1 MENETNT
8 TQTEAT
14 SQEQTETTP
23 ETPEKP
29 ADKSKDKS
37 KDKPVEK
44 PSETETKP
52 EKTFTQAELDAIVER
67 RLKRER
73 TSAEEKADKAL
84 KRISELET
92 KNVCYK
98 LGIKEDCIEDAVA
111 LAEKLVNDKTDI
123 SAALSKVLEKYPVFK
138 ADKSKPAATGVH
150 TETTKEMDDSALRKA
165 FGLPPKK

>member
-23 ETPEKP
+23 EPTEKP
-29 ADKSKDKS
+29 ADKP
-37 KDKPVEK
+37 KDKPVEA
-44 PSETETKP
+44 ETKP

-150 TETTKEMDDSALRKA
+150 TETTKETDDSALRKA

>member
-23 ETPEKP
+23 EPTEKP
-29 ADKSKDKS
+29 ADKP
-37 KDKPVEK
+37 KDKP
-44 PSETETKP
+44 SEPEAKP
-52 EKTFTQAELDAIVER
+52 EKTFTQAELDAIVEK

-150 TETTKEMDDSALRKA
+150 TETTHDTDDSALRKA

>member
-1 MENETNT
+1 MDNENIG
-8 TQTEAT
+8 TQTEET
-14 SQEQTETTP
+14 TPQEQTETAP
-23 ETPEKP
+23 ETTEKP
-29 ADKSKDKS
+29 ADKS

-44 PSETETKP
+44 PVEKP

-92 KNVCYK
+92 RNACYK

>member
-1 MENETNT
+1 MENEINT

-23 ETPEKP
+23 KSTEKP
-29 ADKSKDKS
+29 ADKP
-37 KDKPVEK
+37 KDKPKDK
-44 PSETETKP
+44 PSETEAKP

-150 TETTKEMDDSALRKA
+150 TETTKETDDSALRKA

>member
-1 MENETNT
+1 MENENIG
-8 TQTEAT
+8 TQTEETT

-23 ETPEKP
+23 EPTEKP
-29 ADKSKDKS
+29 ADKP
-37 KDKPVEK
+37 KDKP
-44 PSETETKP
+44 SENEAKP

-92 KNVCYK
+92 KNACYK

-150 TETTKEMDDSALRKA
+150 TETTKETDDSALRKA

>member
-1 MENETNT
+1 MDNENIG
-8 TQTEAT
+8 TQTEET
-14 SQEQTETTP
+14 TPQEQTETAP
-23 ETPEKP
+23 EPTAKP
-29 ADKSKDKS
+29 ADKP
-37 KDKPVEK
+37 KDKPT
-44 PSETETKP
+44 ETEDKP
-52 EKTFTQAELDAIVER
+52 EKTFTQAEVDRIVEN

-150 TETTKEMDDSALRKA
+150 TETTKETDDSALRKA

>member
-1 MENETNT
+1 MENENIG
-8 TQTEAT
+8 TQTEETT

-23 ETPEKP
+23 EPTEKP
-29 ADKSKDKS
+29 ADKPKG
-37 KDKPVEK
+37 KPVDK
-44 PSETETKP
+44 PSETEAKP

-92 KNVCYK
+92 NNVCYK

-138 ADKSKPAATGVH
+138 ADTKPAATGVH
-150 TETTKEMDDSALRKA
+150 TGTTKEMDDSALRKA

>member
-1 MENETNT
+1 MDNENIG
-8 TQTEAT
+8 TQTEETT

-23 ETPEKP
+23 ETTEKP
-29 ADKSKDKS
+29 ADKSKD
-37 KDKPVEK
+37 K

-92 KNVCYK
+92 KNACYK

-150 TETTKEMDDSALRKA
+150 TETTYDTDDSALRKA

>member
-23 ETPEKP
+23 EPTEKP
-29 ADKSKDKS
+29 ADKP

-92 KNVCYK
+92 KNACYK

-150 TETTKEMDDSALRKA
+150 TETTKETDDSALRKA

>member
-1 MENETNT
+1 MDNENIG
-8 TQTEAT
+8 TQTEET
-14 SQEQTETTP
+14 TPQEQTETTP
-23 ETPEKP
+23 EPTEKP
-29 ADKSKDKS
+29 TDKP
-37 KDKPVEK
+37 KDKP
-44 PSETETKP
+44 SEPEAKP

-92 KNVCYK
+92 KNACYK

>member
-23 ETPEKP
+23 EPTEKP
-29 ADKSKDKS
+29 TGKP
-37 KDKPVEK
+37 KDKP
-44 PSETETKP
+44 SEPEAKP

-92 KNVCYK
+92 KNACYK

-150 TETTKEMDDSALRKA
+150 TETTKETDDSALRKA

>member
-1 MENETNT
+1 MENENIG
-8 TQTEAT
+8 TQTEETT

-23 ETPEKP
+23 EPTEKP
-29 ADKSKDKS
+29 ADKPKD
-37 KDKPVEK
+37 K
-44 PSETETKP
+44 PSETEAKP

-92 KNVCYK
+92 KNACYK

-150 TETTKEMDDSALRKA
+150 TETTHDTDDSALRKA

>member
-1 MENETNT
+1 MENENIG
-8 TQTEAT
+8 TQTEETT

-23 ETPEKP
+23 EPTEKP
-29 ADKSKDKS
+29 AGKP
-37 KDKPVEK
+37 KDKP
-44 PSETETKP
+44 SEPEAKP

-92 KNVCYK
+92 KNACYK

-150 TETTKEMDDSALRKA
+150 TETTKETDDSALRKA

>member
-1 MENETNT
+1 MENENIG
-8 TQTEAT
+8 TQTEETT

-23 ETPEKP
+23 KPTEKP
-29 ADKSKDKS
+29 ADKP

-44 PSETETKP
+44 PSEPEAKP

-92 KNVCYK
+92 KNACYK

-123 SAALSKVLEKYPVFK
+123 SAALGKVLEKYPVFK
-138 ADKSKPAATGVH
+138 ADKSKPSATGVH
-150 TETTKEMDDSALRKA
+150 TETTKETDDSALRKA

>member
-23 ETPEKP
+23 EPTEKP
-29 ADKSKDKS
+29 ADKPKGNS
-37 KDKPVEK
+37 VEK
-44 PSETETKP
+44 PSETEAKP

-92 KNVCYK
+92 KNACYK

-123 SAALSKVLEKYPVFK
+123 SAALVKVLEKYPVFK

-150 TETTKEMDDSALRKA
+150 TETTHDTDDSALRKA

>member
-1 MENETNT
+1 MENENIG
-8 TQTEAT
+8 TQTEET
-14 SQEQTETTP
+14 TPQEQTETTP
-23 ETPEKP
+23 KPTEKP
-29 ADKSKDKS
+29 ADKPKD
-37 KDKPVEK
+37 K

-92 KNVCYK
+92 KNACYK

-111 LAEKLVNDKTDI
+111 RAEKLVNDKTDI
-123 SAALSKVLEKYPVFK
+123 SAALGKVLEKYPVFK

-150 TETTKEMDDSALRKA
+150 TETTKETDDSALRKA

>member
-23 ETPEKP
+23 EPTGKP
-29 ADKSKDKS
+29 ADKP
-37 KDKPVEK
+37 KDKPSD
-44 PSETETKP
+44 PETKP

-92 KNVCYK
+92 KNACYK

-150 TETTKEMDDSALRKA
+150 TETTKETDDSALRKA

>member
-14 SQEQTETTP
+14 SQEQTETAP
-23 ETPEKP
+23 EPTEKP
-29 ADKSKDKS
+29 TDKP
-37 KDKPVEK
+37 KDKP
-44 PSETETKP
+44 SEPEAKP

-123 SAALSKVLEKYPVFK
+123 SAALSKILEKYPVFK
-138 ADKSKPAATGVH
+138 ADKSKPAATGVR
-150 TETTKEMDDSALRKA
+150 TETTHDTDDSALRKA

>member
-23 ETPEKP
+23 EPTEKP
-29 ADKSKDKS
+29 TDKPKG
-37 KDKPVEK
+37 KPVEK
-44 PSETETKP
+44 PSETEAKP

-150 TETTKEMDDSALRKA
+150 TETTKETDDSALRKA

>member
-23 ETPEKP
+23 EPTEKP
-29 ADKSKDKS
+29 ADKSKDK
-37 KDKPVEK
+37 PAEK

-52 EKTFTQAELDAIVER
+52 EKTFTQAELDAIVEK
-67 RLKRER
+67 RLKREH

-92 KNVCYK
+92 KNACYK

-123 SAALSKVLEKYPVFK
+123 SAALGKVLEKYPVFK

-150 TETTKEMDDSALRKA
+150 TETTKETDDSALRKA

>member
-23 ETPEKP
+23 EPTEKP
-29 ADKSKDKS
+29 ADKPS
-37 KDKPVEK
+37 DKPVEK
-44 PSETETKP
+44 PSEPETKP

-92 KNVCYK
+92 KNACYK

>member
-1 MENETNT
+1 MENENIG
-8 TQTEAT
+8 TQTEET
-14 SQEQTETTP
+14 TPQEQTETTP
-23 ETPEKP
+23 EPTEKP
-29 ADKSKDKS
+29 TDKP
-37 KDKPVEK
+37 KDKP
-44 PSETETKP
+44 SEPEAKP
-52 EKTFTQAELDAIVER
+52 EKTFTQAEVDRIVEN

-138 ADKSKPAATGVH
+138 DSADKPKATGVR
-150 TETTKEMDDSALRKA
+150 TETTHETDDSALRKA

>member
-23 ETPEKP
+23 ETTEKP
-29 ADKSKDKS
+29 ADKPKD
-37 KDKPVEK
+37 K
-44 PSETETKP
+44 PSETEAKP

-92 KNVCYK
+92 KNACYK

-123 SAALSKVLEKYPVFK
+123 SAALGKVLEKYPVFK

-150 TETTKEMDDSALRKA
+150 TETTHDTDDSALRKA

>member
-23 ETPEKP
+23 EPTEKP
-29 ADKSKDKS
+29 ADKP

-44 PSETETKP
+44 PSETEAKP
-52 EKTFTQAELDAIVER
+52 EKTFTQAELDAIVEK

-84 KRISELET
+84 KLISELET
-92 KNVCYK
+92 KNACYK

-150 TETTKEMDDSALRKA
+150 TETTKETDDSALRKA

>member
-1 MENETNT
+1 MDNENIG
-8 TQTEAT
+8 TQTEET
-14 SQEQTETTP
+14 TPQEQTETTP
-23 ETPEKP
+23 KPTEKP
-29 ADKSKDKS
+29 ADKPKD
-37 KDKPVEK
+37 K
-44 PSETETKP
+44 PSETEAKP
-52 EKTFTQAELDAIVER
+52 EKTFTQAELDAIVEK

-138 ADKSKPAATGVH
+138 ADTKPSATGVH
-150 TETTKEMDDSALRKA
+150 TETTKETDDSALRKA

>member
-1 MENETNT
+1 MENENIG
-8 TQTEAT
+8 TQTEET
-14 SQEQTETTP
+14 TPQEQTETTP
-23 ETPEKP
+23 EPTRKP
-29 ADKSKDKS
+29 ADKPKGNSA
-37 KDKPVEK
+37 EK
-44 PSETETKP
+44 PSETESKP

-92 KNVCYK
+92 KNACYK

-150 TETTKEMDDSALRKA
+150 TETTKETDDSALRKA

>member
-1 MENETNT
+1 MENENIG
-8 TQTEAT
+8 TQTEETT

-23 ETPEKP
+23 ETTEKP
-29 ADKSKDKS
+29 ADKP

-44 PSETETKP
+44 PSETEAKP

-150 TETTKEMDDSALRKA
+150 TETTKETDDSALRKA

>member
-1 MENETNT
+1 MDNENIG
-8 TQTEAT
+8 TQTEET
-14 SQEQTETTP
+14 TPQEQTETTP
-23 ETPEKP
+23 KPTEKP
-29 ADKSKDKS
+29 ADKSKDK
-37 KDKPVEK
+37 PAEK

-92 KNVCYK
+92 KNACYK

>member
-1 MENETNT
+1 MENETT
-8 TQTEAT
+8 PTQTEAT

-23 ETPEKP
+23 EPTEKP
-29 ADKSKDKS
+29 ADKP

-44 PSETETKP
+44 PSENEVKP

-92 KNVCYK
+92 KNACYK

>member
-1 MENETNT
+1 MENENIG
-8 TQTEAT
+8 TQTEETT

-23 ETPEKP
+23 KPTEKP
-29 ADKSKDKS
+29 ADKP

-44 PSETETKP
+44 PSETEAKP

-92 KNVCYK
+92 KNACYK

-111 LAEKLVNDKTDI
+111 LAEKFVNDKTDI
-123 SAALSKVLEKYPVFK
+123 SAALGKVLEKYPVFK

-150 TETTKEMDDSALRKA
+150 TETTKETDDSALRKA

>member
-1 MENETNT
+1 MDNENIG
-8 TQTEAT
+8 TQTEETT
-14 SQEQTETTP
+14 SQEQTETAPKPT
-23 ETPEKP
+23 EKP
-29 ADKSKDKS
+29 ADKP
-37 KDKPVEK
+37 KDKPT
-44 PSETETKP
+44 ETEAKP

-92 KNVCYK
+92 KNACYK

-150 TETTKEMDDSALRKA
+150 TETTHDTDDSALRKA

>member
-1 MENETNT
+1 MDNENIG
-8 TQTEAT
+8 TQTEETT

-23 ETPEKP
+23 ETTGKP
-29 ADKSKDKS
+29 ADKS

-44 PSETETKP
+44 PSETEAKP

-92 KNVCYK
+92 KNACYK

-150 TETTKEMDDSALRKA
+150 TETTKETDDSALRKA

>member
-1 MENETNT
+1 MDNETNT

-23 ETPEKP
+23 EPTEKP
-29 ADKSKDKS
+29 ADKP

-44 PSETETKP
+44 PSETEAKP
-52 EKTFTQAELDAIVER
+52 EKTFTQAELDAIVEK

-92 KNVCYK
+92 KNACYK

-150 TETTKEMDDSALRKA
+150 TETTKETDDSALRKA

>member
-1 MENETNT
+1 MENENIG
-8 TQTEAT
+8 TQTEETT

-23 ETPEKP
+23 EPTEKP
-29 ADKSKDKS
+29 A
-37 KDKPVEK
+37 DKPVEK
-44 PSETETKP
+44 PSETEAKP

-92 KNVCYK
+92 KNACYK

-123 SAALSKVLEKYPVFK
+123 SAALGKVLEKYPVFK

-150 TETTKEMDDSALRKA
+150 TETTHDTDDSALRKA

>member
-1 MENETNT
+1 MENEINT

-23 ETPEKP
+23 KPTEKP
-29 ADKSKDKS
+29 ADKPKD
-37 KDKPVEK
+37 K
-44 PSETETKP
+44 PSETEAKP

-92 KNVCYK
+92 KNACYK

-150 TETTKEMDDSALRKA
+150 TETTKETDDSALRKA

>member
-14 SQEQTETTP
+14 SQEQTETAP
-23 ETPEKP
+23 EPTEKP
-29 ADKSKDKS
+29 T
-37 KDKPVEK
+37 DKPVEK
-44 PSETETKP
+44 PSESEAKP

-92 KNVCYK
+92 KNACYK

>member
-1 MENETNT
+1 MENENIG
-8 TQTEAT
+8 TQTEET
-14 SQEQTETTP
+14 TPQEQTETTP
-23 ETPEKP
+23 ETTGKP
-29 ADKSKDKS
+29 ADKP

-44 PSETETKP
+44 PSETEAKP

-150 TETTKEMDDSALRKA
+150 TETTKETDDSALRKA

>member
-23 ETPEKP
+23 KPTEKP
-29 ADKSKDKS
+29 ADKP

-44 PSETETKP
+44 PSETEAKP

-92 KNVCYK
+92 KNACYK

-123 SAALSKVLEKYPVFK
+123 SAALGKVLEKYPVFK
-138 ADKSKPAATGVH
+138 ADKPKPSATGVH
-150 TETTKEMDDSALRKA
+150 TETTKETDDSALRKA

>member
-23 ETPEKP
+23 ETTEKP
-29 ADKSKDKS
+29 ADKP
-37 KDKPVEK
+37 KDKPAEK

-92 KNVCYK
+92 KNACYK

-150 TETTKEMDDSALRKA
+150 TETTKETDDSALRKA